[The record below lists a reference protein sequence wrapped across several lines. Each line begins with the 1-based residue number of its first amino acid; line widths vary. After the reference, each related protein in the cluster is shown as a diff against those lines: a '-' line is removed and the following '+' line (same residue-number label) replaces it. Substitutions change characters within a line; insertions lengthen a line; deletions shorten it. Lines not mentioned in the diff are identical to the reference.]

1 LDETIEPR
9 APEPA
14 EPPAADA
21 PTPDP
26 DPGGSDAPTPGPDVG
41 ARRAPYP
48 GRPLRRSR
56 DNRVVAGACGAL
68 ARYTDVDPV
77 VYRVTLAVLSIF
89 GGVGLL
95 LYVIGWLLI
104 PAEGAAGSVLD
115 RAVHRRTGSR
125 PSVPA
130 LVGIGLAVVILAGIV
145 SNNGS
150 AVLALVLTLLAHR
163 ALRPLVASPSD
174 GDWDPSNQTAAGGT
188 SRTAGSSERYA
199 AGGAY
204 APYGGSACAP
214 YGGSA
219 SAPYGG
225 VPVASPWPD
234 WPGGT
239 AVEARPRPPR
249 SVLGPVTVSVCL
261 LVVGALLVVAEP
273 DRAAGHGR
281 SVAGHRAGSGRPGVA
296 GRGALRALPRPD
308 AARCSIGGGHPG
320 DLGGVDAG
328 GCRPGGPTLAAGEYH
343 RAATHVPA
351 RGWGRHSG
359 PVSAQRR

>member
-1 LDETIEPR
+1 MDETTEPR
-9 APEPA
+9 APEPPA
-14 EPPAADA
+14 ADAPAADA

-56 DNRVVAGACGAL
+56 DNRVVAGVCGAL

-115 RAVHRRTGSR
+115 RVVHRRTGSR

-188 SRTAGSSERYA
+188 SPTAGSSERYA

-204 APYGGSACAP
+204 APYGGSACAPYGGSACAP

-239 AVEARPRPPR
+239 AVESRPRPPR
-249 SVLGPVTVSVCL
+249 SVLGLVTVSVCL
-261 LVVGALLVVAEP
+261 LVVGALLAVANLT
-273 DRAAGHGR
+273 ALQ
-281 SVAGHRAGSGRPGVA
+281 SRP
-296 GRGALRALPRPD
+296 R
-308 AARCSIGGGHPG
+308 RCW
-320 DLGGVDAG
+320 
-328 GCRPGGPTLAAGEYH
+328 
-343 RAATHVPA
+343 PA
-351 RGWGRHSG
+351 SW
-359 PVSAQRR
+359 